1 MAMLLVIEAGLK
13 QRSLYYANEQLKC
26 LVRKTITQQNR
37 CVLWQVSLFCML
49 IKFECC
55 YAIWLL
61 HELFELFEW
70 FNVRQHD
77 NGYIDTAAKKVN

>member
-1 MAMLLVIEAGLK
+1 MVTLLVIMETGLK
-13 QRSLYYANEQLKC
+13 QRSLYHVNEQLKC

-37 CVLWQVSLFCML
+37 SVLWEVSFFCTL
-49 IKFECC
+49 IKCC

-70 FNVRQHD
+70 FNVRQLD
-77 NGYIDTAAKKVN
+77 NGYIDVAAKKVN